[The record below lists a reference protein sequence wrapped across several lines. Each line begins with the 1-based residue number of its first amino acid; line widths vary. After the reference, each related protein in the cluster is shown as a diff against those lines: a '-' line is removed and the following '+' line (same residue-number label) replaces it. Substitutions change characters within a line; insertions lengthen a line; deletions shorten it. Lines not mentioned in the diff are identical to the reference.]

1 MSGARLALLGCVV
14 EVVVLIAASTRRQ
27 RGRVAMLVFLLA
39 GIAYVV
45 MVNWGGR
52 TLEKLGTLIYGFS
65 SQGSLQARLNLIL
78 DGAFLSFQHLGLGV
92 GPGGFGP
99 SVASGTVPFYAFGLT
114 NPHSFFTEIASEYG
128 VFSLALFVVWLV
140 ELLRLSIRPVGN
152 GSTTS
157 PSAKRYRLILL
168 LGLTGYMFAV
178 FENSTYMGESTNWLF
193 LITLAVL
200 ASSLRPEKR
209 RTEAKEQRSGSTRS
223 ISTSGSSGSELNDMP
238 DSLRVGVG
246 R

>member
-1 MSGARLALLGCVV
+1 M
-14 EVVVLIAASTRRQ
+14 
-27 RGRVAMLVFLLA
+27 
-39 GIAYVV
+39 
-45 MVNWGGR
+45 
-52 TLEKLGTLIYGFS
+52 
-65 SQGSLQARLNLIL
+65 
-78 DGAFLSFQHLGLGV
+78 
-92 GPGGFGP
+92 
-99 SVASGTVPFYAFGLT
+99 
-114 NPHSFFTEIASEYG
+114 
-128 VFSLALFVVWLV
+128 WLV

-157 PSAKRYRLILL
+157 PSAKRYQLILL

-200 ASSLRPEKR
+200 ASSLRLEKR